1 MIGVVIHYNVYRSR
15 SIIGGKTMENI
26 RGEGAYESGS
36 KRKKLL
42 VPIIA
47 LMLCAVA
54 VIGAGYAYSSSVTV
68 ENNKVA
74 GGELS
79 IDITGE
85 GSAFLAD
92 NSVDIIFV
100 QEKTYVK
107 APSSSSSVT
116 ITASGHGDVISN
128 VSVNLGDGAK
138 ASLLGDASVKVS
150 NRAGE
155 DTTKITVTVS
165 TSNLD
170 LGNGST
176 LSELI
181 KEYVFVWKID
191 GNYSYT
197 EVNGINGSSNVNVT
211 IPTGSSDVVVECT
224 MYAVISGVVFNSGD
238 VKTMVDNINT
248 NSDIDVKFEVTTTA
262 S

>member
-1 MIGVVIHYNVYRSR
+1 
-15 SIIGGKTMENI
+15 MENI
-26 RGEGAYESGS
+26 RGGAYEGGS

-68 ENNKVA
+68 ENNEVT

-79 IDITGE
+79 IDINGE

-92 NSVDIIFV
+92 TSVDIIFV
-100 QEKTYVK
+100 QEKTYDK
-107 APSSSSSVT
+107 TSSSSSVK
-116 ITASGHGDVISN
+116 ITASGHDDEISN
-128 VSVNLGDGAK
+128 VDVNLGDGAK

-150 NRAGE
+150 NKTGE
-155 DTTKITVTVS
+155 TATKITVTVTAS
-165 TSNLD
+165 DFVVGDGKNLSD
-170 LGNGST
+170 
-176 LSELI
+176 LI
-181 KEYVFVWKID
+181 KEYVFVWQIG

-197 EVNGINGSSNVNVT
+197 EVSSTNDWSSNVNVT
-211 IPTGSSDVVVECT
+211 IPTGSSDVVVGCT
-224 MYAVISGVVFNSGD
+224 MYAVISDTEFSSGD

-248 NSDIDVKFEVTTTA
+248 KSDIDVKFEVTTTA

>member
-1 MIGVVIHYNVYRSR
+1 MEEKQWRIL
-15 SIIGGKTMENI
+15 GG
-26 RGEGAYESGS
+26 GAYEGGS

-79 IDITGE
+79 IDINGE

-92 NSVDIIFV
+92 TSVDIIFV

-107 APSSSSSVT
+107 TPSSSSVK
-116 ITASGHGDVISN
+116 ITASGHGDEISN
-128 VSVNLGDGAK
+128 VEVNLGVGAK

-150 NRAGE
+150 NKTGE
-155 DTTKITVTVS
+155 TATKITVTVTAS
-165 TSNLD
+165 DFVVGDEKNLSD
-170 LGNGST
+170 
-176 LSELI
+176 LI
-181 KEYVFVWKID
+181 KEYVFVWQIG

-211 IPTGSSDVVVECT
+211 IPTGSSDVVVGCT
-224 MYAVISGVVFNSGD
+224 MYAVISDTEFSSGD

-248 NSDIDVKFEVTTTA
+248 KSDIDVKFEVTTTA

>member
-1 MIGVVIHYNVYRSR
+1 
-15 SIIGGKTMENI
+15 MENI
-26 RGEGAYESGS
+26 RGEGTYESGS

-116 ITASGHGDVISN
+116 ITASGHNDKISN
-128 VSVNLGDGAK
+128 VTVNLGAGAK

-150 NRAGE
+150 NKTGE
-155 DTTKITVTVS
+155 TATKITATVTASDFVVGDGK
-165 TSNLD
+165 NLSD
-170 LGNGST
+170 
-176 LSELI
+176 LI
-181 KEYVFVWKID
+181 KEYVFVWQIGSD
-191 GNYSYT
+191 YSST
-197 EVNGINGSSNVNVT
+197 TVNGISGSTDVT
-211 IPTGSSDVVVECT
+211 VSIPTGPSDVVVGCT
-224 MYAVISGVVFNSGD
+224 MYAVISETVFSSGD
-238 VKTMVDNINT
+238 VKTMVDNINN

>member
-1 MIGVVIHYNVYRSR
+1 
-15 SIIGGKTMENI
+15 MENI
-26 RGEGAYESGS
+26 RGEGTYESGS

-79 IDITGE
+79 IDINGE

-100 QEKTYVK
+100 QEKTYNK
-107 APSSSSSVT
+107 TSSSNSVT

-128 VSVNLGDGAK
+128 VTVNLGDGAK

-150 NRAGE
+150 NKTGE
-155 DTTKITVTVS
+155 TATKITATVTASDFVVGDGK
-165 TSNLD
+165 NLSD
-170 LGNGST
+170 
-176 LSELI
+176 LI
-181 KEYVFVWKID
+181 KEYVFVWQIG

-197 EVNGINGSSNVNVT
+197 EVNGIS
-211 IPTGSSDVVVECT
+211 GSSDVTVSIPTGGPSDVVVGCT
-224 MYAVISGVVFNSGD
+224 MYVVISETVFSSGD

-248 NSDIDVKFEVTTTA
+248 SSDIDVKFEVTTTA

>member
-1 MIGVVIHYNVYRSR
+1 
-15 SIIGGKTMENI
+15 MENI
-26 RGEGAYESGS
+26 RGEGTYESGS

-92 NSVDIIFV
+92 TSVDIIFV
-100 QEKTYVK
+100 QEKTYNK
-107 APSSSSSVT
+107 ASPSSSVK
-116 ITASGHGDVISN
+116 ITASGHDDVISN
-128 VSVNLGDGAK
+128 VTVNLGDGAK

-150 NRAGE
+150 NKTGE
-155 DTTKITVTVS
+155 TATKITATVTASDFVVGDGK
-165 TSNLD
+165 NLSD
-170 LGNGST
+170 
-176 LSELI
+176 LI
-181 KEYVFVWKID
+181 KEYVFVWKVGSD
-191 GNYSYT
+191 YSYT
-197 EVNGINGSSNVNVT
+197 TVNGISDSSDVT
-211 IPTGSSDVVVECT
+211 VSILTGLSDVVVGCT
-224 MYAVISGVVFNSGD
+224 MYAVISDTVFSSGD

>member
-1 MIGVVIHYNVYRSR
+1 
-15 SIIGGKTMENI
+15 MENI
-26 RGEGAYESGS
+26 RGEGTYESGS

-79 IDITGE
+79 IDINAGE
-85 GSAFLAD
+85 GSDFLAD

-107 APSSSSSVT
+107 APSSSSSSVT
-116 ITASGHGDVISN
+116 ITASGHNDEISK
-128 VSVNLGDGAK
+128 VTVNLGAGAK

-150 NRAGE
+150 NKTGE
-155 DTTKITVTVS
+155 TATKITATVTASDFEVGDGK
-165 TSNLD
+165 NLSD
-170 LGNGST
+170 
-176 LSELI
+176 LI
-181 KEYVFVWKID
+181 KEYVFVWQIGSD
-191 GNYSYT
+191 YSYT
-197 EVNGINGSSNVNVT
+197 TVNGISGSSDVT
-211 IPTGSSDVVVECT
+211 VSIPTGSSDVVVGCT
-224 MYAVISGVVFNSGD
+224 MYAVISETVFSSGD
-238 VKTMVDNINT
+238 VKTMVGNINT
-248 NSDIDVKFEVTTTA
+248 SSDIDVKFEVTTTA

>member
-1 MIGVVIHYNVYRSR
+1 
-15 SIIGGKTMENI
+15 MENI
-26 RGEGAYESGS
+26 RGEGTYESGS

-100 QEKTYVK
+100 QEKTYNK
-107 APSSSSSVT
+107 TPSPSSVT
-116 ITASGHGDVISN
+116 ITASGHDDVISN
-128 VSVNLGDGAK
+128 VTVNLGDRAK

-150 NRAGE
+150 NKTGE
-155 DTTKITVTVS
+155 TATKITATVTASDFVVGDGK
-165 TSNLD
+165 NLSD
-170 LGNGST
+170 
-176 LSELI
+176 LI

-211 IPTGSSDVVVECT
+211 IPTDSSDVVVGCT
-224 MYAVISGVVFNSGD
+224 MYAVISETVFSSGD
-238 VKTMVDNINT
+238 VKTMVGNINT
-248 NSDIDVKFEVTTTA
+248 SSDIDVKFEVTTTA

>member
-1 MIGVVIHYNVYRSR
+1 MEEKQWRIL
-15 SIIGGKTMENI
+15 GG
-26 RGEGAYESGS
+26 GAYEGGS

-79 IDITGE
+79 IDINGE

-116 ITASGHGDVISN
+116 ITASGHNDEISK
-128 VSVNLGDGAK
+128 VTVNLGAGAK

-150 NRAGE
+150 NKTGE
-155 DTTKITVTVS
+155 TATKITATVTASDFEVGDGK
-165 TSNLD
+165 NLSD
-170 LGNGST
+170 
-176 LSELI
+176 LI
-181 KEYVFVWKID
+181 KEYVFVWQIGSD
-191 GNYSYT
+191 YSST
-197 EVNGINGSSNVNVT
+197 TVNGISGSTDVT
-211 IPTGSSDVVVECT
+211 VSILTGSSDVVVGCT
-224 MYAVISGVVFNSGD
+224 MYAVISDTEFSSGD

-248 NSDIDVKFEVTTTA
+248 KSDIDVKFEVTTTA

>member
-1 MIGVVIHYNVYRSR
+1 
-15 SIIGGKTMENI
+15 MENI
-26 RGEGAYESGS
+26 RGGAYEGGS

-116 ITASGHGDVISN
+116 ITASGHNDVISN
-128 VSVNLGDGAK
+128 VEVNLGAGAK

-150 NRAGE
+150 NKTGE
-155 DTTKITVTVS
+155 TATKITATVTASDFEVGDGK
-165 TSNLD
+165 NLSD
-170 LGNGST
+170 
-176 LSELI
+176 LI
-181 KEYVFVWKID
+181 KEYVFVWQIG

-197 EVNGINGSSNVNVT
+197 EVNGINGSSSVNVT
-211 IPTGSSDVVVECT
+211 IPTNSSDVVVGCT
-224 MYAVISGVVFNSGD
+224 MYAVISDTEFSSGD
-238 VKTMVDNINT
+238 VKTMVGNINT

>member
-1 MIGVVIHYNVYRSR
+1 MEEKQWRIL
-15 SIIGGKTMENI
+15 GG
-26 RGEGAYESGS
+26 GAYEGGS

-79 IDITGE
+79 IDINGE

-92 NSVDIIFV
+92 PSVDIIFV
-100 QEKTYVK
+100 QEKTYNK
-107 APSSSSSVT
+107 ASPSSSVK
-116 ITASGHGDVISN
+116 ITASGHDDVISN
-128 VSVNLGDGAK
+128 VTVNLGDGAK

-248 NSDIDVKFEVTTTA
+248 HSDIDVKFEVTTTA

>member
-1 MIGVVIHYNVYRSR
+1 
-15 SIIGGKTMENI
+15 MENI
-26 RGEGAYESGS
+26 RGEGTYESGS

-79 IDITGE
+79 IDINGE

-107 APSSSSSVT
+107 APSSSSSSVT
-116 ITASGHGDVISN
+116 ITASGHNDEISK
-128 VSVNLGDGAK
+128 VTVNLGAGAK

-150 NRAGE
+150 NKTGE
-155 DTTKITVTVS
+155 TATKITATVTASDFVVGDEK
-165 TSNLD
+165 NLSD
-170 LGNGST
+170 
-176 LSELI
+176 LI
-181 KEYVFVWKID
+181 KEYVFVWQIGSD
-191 GNYSYT
+191 YSST
-197 EVNGINGSSNVNVT
+197 TVNGISGSTDVT
-211 IPTGSSDVVVECT
+211 VSIPTGPSDVVVGCT
-224 MYAVISGVVFNSGD
+224 MYAVISETVFSSGD

-248 NSDIDVKFEVTTTA
+248 KSDIDVKFEVTTTA

>member
-1 MIGVVIHYNVYRSR
+1 
-15 SIIGGKTMENI
+15 MENI
-26 RGEGAYESGS
+26 RGEGTYESGS

-79 IDITGE
+79 IDINAGE

-92 NSVDIIFV
+92 PSVDIIFV
-100 QEKTYVK
+100 QEKTYDK
-107 APSSSSSVT
+107 TPSPSSVK
-116 ITASGHGDVISN
+116 ITASGHNDEIST
-128 VSVNLGDGAK
+128 VTVNLGAGAK

-150 NRAGE
+150 NKTGE
-155 DTTKITVTVS
+155 TATKITVTVTAS
-165 TSNLD
+165 DFVVGDGKNLSD
-170 LGNGST
+170 
-176 LSELI
+176 LI
-181 KEYVFVWKID
+181 KEYVFVWQI
-191 GNYSYT
+191 GGTYSYT
-197 EVNGINGSSNVNVT
+197 TVNGISGSSDVT
-211 IPTGSSDVVVECT
+211 VSIPTGSSDVVVGCT
-224 MYAVISGVVFNSGD
+224 MYAVISETVFSSGD
-238 VKTMVDNINT
+238 VKTMVDNIN
-248 NSDIDVKFEVTTTA
+248 NHSDIDVKFEVTTTA

>member
-1 MIGVVIHYNVYRSR
+1 
-15 SIIGGKTMENI
+15 MEEKQWRI
-26 RGEGAYESGS
+26 LGGAYEGGS

-54 VIGAGYAYSSSVTV
+54 VIGAGYAYQSSVTV

-79 IDITGE
+79 IDITGK

-92 NSVDIIFV
+92 TSVDIIFV
-100 QEKTYVK
+100 QEKTYDK
-107 APSSSSSVT
+107 ASSSSSVK
-116 ITASGHGDVISN
+116 ITASGHDDEISK
-128 VSVNLGDGAK
+128 VMVNLGDGAK

-150 NRAGE
+150 NKTGE
-155 DTTKITVTVS
+155 TATKITATVTASDFVVGDGK
-165 TSNLD
+165 NLSD
-170 LGNGST
+170 
-176 LSELI
+176 LI
-181 KEYVFVWKID
+181 KEYVFVWQIG

-197 EVNGINGSSNVNVT
+197 EVSSTNDWSSNVNVT
-211 IPTGSSDVVVECT
+211 IPTDPSDVVVGCT
-224 MYAVISGVVFNSGD
+224 MYAVISDVVFNSGD

-248 NSDIDVKFEVTTTA
+248 KSDIDVKFEVTTTA

>member
-1 MIGVVIHYNVYRSR
+1 
-15 SIIGGKTMENI
+15 MEEKQWRI
-26 RGEGAYESGS
+26 LGGEGTYESGS

-79 IDITGE
+79 IDINGE

-100 QEKTYVK
+100 QEKTYHDK
-107 APSSSSSVT
+107 ASSSSSVK
-116 ITASGHGDVISN
+116 ITASGHGDEISY
-128 VSVNLGDGAK
+128 VTVNLGAGAK

-150 NRAGE
+150 NKTGE
-155 DTTKITVTVS
+155 TATKITATVTASDFVVGDGK
-165 TSNLD
+165 NLSD
-170 LGNGST
+170 
-176 LSELI
+176 LI
-181 KEYVFVWKID
+181 KEYVFVWQI
-191 GNYSYT
+191 GGTYSYT
-197 EVNGINGSSNVNVT
+197 TVNGISGSSDVT
-211 IPTGSSDVVVECT
+211 VSIPTGSSDVVVGCT
-224 MYAVISGVVFNSGD
+224 MYAVISETVFSSGD
-238 VKTMVDNINT
+238 VKTMVGNINT
-248 NSDIDVKFEVTTTA
+248 SSDIDVKFEVTTTA

>member
-1 MIGVVIHYNVYRSR
+1 
-15 SIIGGKTMENI
+15 MENI
-26 RGEGAYESGS
+26 RGEGTYESGS

-116 ITASGHGDVISN
+116 ITASGHNDEISN
-128 VSVNLGDGAK
+128 VTVNLGAGAK

-150 NRAGE
+150 NKTGE
-155 DTTKITVTVS
+155 TATKITATVTASDFVVGDGK
-165 TSNLD
+165 NLSD
-170 LGNGST
+170 
-176 LSELI
+176 LI
-181 KEYVFVWKID
+181 KEYVFVWQIGSD
-191 GNYSYT
+191 YSST
-197 EVNGINGSSNVNVT
+197 TVNGISGSTDVT
-211 IPTGSSDVVVECT
+211 VSIPTGSSDVVVGCT
-224 MYAVISGVVFNSGD
+224 MYAVISDTEFSSGD

-248 NSDIDVKFEVTTTA
+248 KSDIDVKFEVTTTA

>member
-1 MIGVVIHYNVYRSR
+1 
-15 SIIGGKTMENI
+15 MENI
-26 RGEGAYESGS
+26 RGEGTYESGS

-79 IDITGE
+79 IDINAGE

-92 NSVDIIFV
+92 PSVDIIFV
-100 QEKTYVK
+100 QEKTYDK
-107 APSSSSSVT
+107 TPSPSSVK
-116 ITASGHGDVISN
+116 ITASGHNDEIST
-128 VSVNLGDGAK
+128 VTVNLGAGAK

-150 NRAGE
+150 NKTGE
-155 DTTKITVTVS
+155 TATKITVTVTAS
-165 TSNLD
+165 DFVVGDEKNLSD
-170 LGNGST
+170 
-176 LSELI
+176 LI
-181 KEYVFVWKID
+181 KEYVFVWQI
-191 GNYSYT
+191 GGTYSYT
-197 EVNGINGSSNVNVT
+197 TVNGISGSSDVT
-211 IPTGSSDVVVECT
+211 VSIPTGSSDVVVGCT
-224 MYAVISGVVFNSGD
+224 MYAVISETVFSSGD
-238 VKTMVDNINT
+238 VKTMVGNINT
-248 NSDIDVKFEVTTTA
+248 SSDIYVKVEVTTTA

>member
-1 MIGVVIHYNVYRSR
+1 
-15 SIIGGKTMENI
+15 
-26 RGEGAYESGS
+26 
-36 KRKKLL
+36 
-42 VPIIA
+42 
-47 LMLCAVA
+47 MLCAVA

-79 IDITGE
+79 IDINGE
-85 GSAFLAD
+85 GIAFLAD
-92 NSVDIIFV
+92 PSVDIIFV
-100 QEKTYVK
+100 QEKTYDK
-107 APSSSSSVT
+107 ASPSSSVK
-116 ITASGHGDVISN
+116 ITASGHNDEISN
-128 VSVNLGDGAK
+128 VTVNLGDEAK

-150 NRAGE
+150 NRTGE
-155 DTTKITVTVS
+155 ATTKITVTVS

-248 NSDIDVKFEVTTTA
+248 HSDIDVKFEVTTTA

>member
-1 MIGVVIHYNVYRSR
+1 MIGVVIHYNVYRR
-15 SIIGGKTMENI
+15 RLIIGGKTMENI
-26 RGEGAYESGS
+26 RGGAYEGGS

-79 IDITGE
+79 IDINGE

-116 ITASGHGDVISN
+116 ITASGHNDEISK
-128 VSVNLGDGAK
+128 VTVNLGAGAK

-150 NRAGE
+150 NKTGE
-155 DTTKITVTVS
+155 TATKITATVTASDFEVGDGK
-165 TSNLD
+165 NLSD
-170 LGNGST
+170 
-176 LSELI
+176 LI
-181 KEYVFVWKID
+181 KEYVFVWQIGSD
-191 GNYSYT
+191 YSST
-197 EVNGINGSSNVNVT
+197 TVNGISGSTDVT
-211 IPTGSSDVVVECT
+211 VSILTGSSDVVVGCT
-224 MYAVISGVVFNSGD
+224 MYAVISDTEFSSGD

-248 NSDIDVKFEVTTTA
+248 KSDIDVKFEVTTTA

>member
-1 MIGVVIHYNVYRSR
+1 
-15 SIIGGKTMENI
+15 MENI
-26 RGEGAYESGS
+26 RGEGTYESGS

-79 IDITGE
+79 IDINGE

-100 QEKTYVK
+100 QEKTYNK
-107 APSSSSSVT
+107 TSSSNSVK
-116 ITASGHGDVISN
+116 ITASGHGDEISN
-128 VSVNLGDGAK
+128 VTVNLGDGAK

-150 NRAGE
+150 NKTGE
-155 DTTKITVTVS
+155 TATKITVTVTAS
-165 TSNLD
+165 DFVVGDEKNLSD
-170 LGNGST
+170 
-176 LSELI
+176 LI
-181 KEYVFVWKID
+181 KEYVFVWQIG

-197 EVNGINGSSNVNVT
+197 EVNGINGSSNVDVT

-248 NSDIDVKFEVTTTA
+248 HSDIDVKFEVTTTA

>member
-1 MIGVVIHYNVYRSR
+1 MDMVLYILSYNYINPRFIYPLYTVYKSERVRKWSYEGV
-15 SIIGGKTMENI
+15 
-26 RGEGAYESGS
+26 AQDSGIS
-36 KRKKLL
+36 D
-42 VPIIA
+42 
-47 LMLCAVA
+47 
-54 VIGAGYAYSSSVTV
+54 SSSVTV

-79 IDITGE
+79 IDINGE

-100 QEKTYVK
+100 QEKTYNK
-107 APSSSSSVT
+107 TSSSNSVT

-128 VSVNLGDGAK
+128 VTVNLGDGAK

-150 NRAGE
+150 NKTGE
-155 DTTKITVTVS
+155 TATKITATVTASDFVVGDGK
-165 TSNLD
+165 NLSD
-170 LGNGST
+170 
-176 LSELI
+176 LI
-181 KEYVFVWKID
+181 KEYVFVWQIG

-197 EVNGINGSSNVNVT
+197 EVNGIS
-211 IPTGSSDVVVECT
+211 GSSDVTVSIPTGPSDVVVGCT
-224 MYAVISGVVFNSGD
+224 MYVVISETVFSSGD
-238 VKTMVDNINT
+238 VKTMVANINT

>member
-1 MIGVVIHYNVYRSR
+1 MEEKQWRIL
-15 SIIGGKTMENI
+15 GG
-26 RGEGAYESGS
+26 GAYEGGS

-79 IDITGE
+79 IDINGE
-85 GSAFLAD
+85 GIAFLAD
-92 NSVDIIFV
+92 PSVDIIFV
-100 QEKTYVK
+100 QEKTYDK
-107 APSSSSSVT
+107 ASPSSSVK
-116 ITASGHGDVISN
+116 ITASGHNDEISN
-128 VSVNLGDGAK
+128 VTVNLGDEAK

-150 NRAGE
+150 NRTGE
-155 DTTKITVTVS
+155 ATTKITVTVS
-165 TSNLD
+165 TSD
-170 LGNGST
+170 IDIGDEKS
-176 LSELI
+176 LSALI

>member
-1 MIGVVIHYNVYRSR
+1 
-15 SIIGGKTMENI
+15 MENI
-26 RGEGAYESGS
+26 RGEGTYESGS

-79 IDITGE
+79 IDINGE

-100 QEKTYVK
+100 QEKTYNK
-107 APSSSSSVT
+107 TPSPSSVT
-116 ITASGHGDVISN
+116 ITASGHDDVISN
-128 VSVNLGDGAK
+128 VTVNLGDRAK

-150 NRAGE
+150 NKTGE
-155 DTTKITVTVS
+155 TATKITATVTASDFVVGDGK
-165 TSNLD
+165 NLSD
-170 LGNGST
+170 
-176 LSELI
+176 LI
-181 KEYVFVWKID
+181 KEYVFVWKVGSD
-191 GNYSYT
+191 YSYT
-197 EVNGINGSSNVNVT
+197 TVNGISGSSDVT
-211 IPTGSSDVVVECT
+211 VSIPTGSSDVVVGCT
-224 MYAVISGVVFNSGD
+224 MYAVISETVFSSGD
-238 VKTMVDNINT
+238 VKTMVGNINT
-248 NSDIDVKFEVTTTA
+248 SSDIDVKFEVTTTA

>member
-1 MIGVVIHYNVYRSR
+1 
-15 SIIGGKTMENI
+15 MENI
-26 RGEGAYESGS
+26 RGEGTYESGS

-79 IDITGE
+79 IDINAGE
-85 GSAFLAD
+85 GSDFLAD

-100 QEKTYVK
+100 QEKTYDK
-107 APSSSSSVT
+107 KSPSSSVK
-116 ITASGHGDVISN
+116 ITASGHNDEIST
-128 VSVNLGDGAK
+128 VTVNLGDGAK

-150 NRAGE
+150 NKTGE
-155 DTTKITVTVS
+155 TATKITVTVTAS
-165 TSNLD
+165 DFVVGDGKNLSD
-170 LGNGST
+170 
-176 LSELI
+176 LI
-181 KEYVFVWKID
+181 KEYVFVWQIG

-197 EVNGINGSSNVNVT
+197 TVNGIS
-211 IPTGSSDVVVECT
+211 GSSDVTVSIPTGLSDVVVGCT
-224 MYAVISGVVFNSGD
+224 MYAVISETVFSSGD
-238 VKTMVDNINT
+238 VKTMVGNINT
-248 NSDIDVKFEVTTTA
+248 SSDIDVKFEVTTTA

>member
-1 MIGVVIHYNVYRSR
+1 
-15 SIIGGKTMENI
+15 MENI
-26 RGEGAYESGS
+26 RGGAYEGGS

-54 VIGAGYAYSSSVTV
+54 VIGAGYAYQSSVTV

-79 IDITGE
+79 IDTTGE

-92 NSVDIIFV
+92 TSVDIIFV
-100 QEKTYVK
+100 QEKTYDK
-107 APSSSSSVT
+107 ASSSSSVK
-116 ITASGHGDVISN
+116 ITASGHDDEISN
-128 VSVNLGDGAK
+128 VMVNLGDGAK

-150 NRAGE
+150 NKTGE
-155 DTTKITVTVS
+155 TATKITATVTASDFVVGDGK
-165 TSNLD
+165 NLSD
-170 LGNGST
+170 
-176 LSELI
+176 LI
-181 KEYVFVWKID
+181 KEYVFVWQIGGK
-191 GNYSYT
+191 YSYT
-197 EVNGINGSSNVNVT
+197 EVSSTNDWSSNVNVT
-211 IPTGSSDVVVECT
+211 IPTDSSDVVVGCT
-224 MYAVISGVVFNSGD
+224 MYAVISDVVFNSGD

-248 NSDIDVKFEVTTTA
+248 KSDIDVKFEVTTTA

>member
-1 MIGVVIHYNVYRSR
+1 
-15 SIIGGKTMENI
+15 MENI
-26 RGEGAYESGS
+26 RGEGTYESGS

-79 IDITGE
+79 IDINGE

-100 QEKTYVK
+100 QEKTYNK
-107 APSSSSSVT
+107 ASPSSSVK
-116 ITASGHGDVISN
+116 ITASGHDDVISN
-128 VSVNLGDGAK
+128 VTVNLGAGAK

-150 NRAGE
+150 NKTGE
-155 DTTKITVTVS
+155 TATKITATVTASDFVVGDGK
-165 TSNLD
+165 NLSD
-170 LGNGST
+170 
-176 LSELI
+176 LI
-181 KEYVFVWKID
+181 KEYMFVWQIGSD
-191 GNYSYT
+191 YSYT
-197 EVNGINGSSNVNVT
+197 TVNGISGSTDVT
-211 IPTGSSDVVVECT
+211 VSIPTGPSDVVVGCT
-224 MYAVISGVVFNSGD
+224 MYAVISETVFSSGD

-248 NSDIDVKFEVTTTA
+248 KSDIDVKFEVTTTA

>member
-1 MIGVVIHYNVYRSR
+1 
-15 SIIGGKTMENI
+15 MENI
-26 RGEGAYESGS
+26 RGEGTYESGS

-54 VIGAGYAYSSSVTV
+54 VIGVGYAYSSSVTV

-79 IDITGE
+79 IDINAGE
-85 GSAFLAD
+85 GRDFLAD
-92 NSVDIIFV
+92 GSVDIIFV
-100 QEKTYVK
+100 QEKTYDK
-107 APSSSSSVT
+107 ASSSSSVK
-116 ITASGHGDVISN
+116 ITASGHGDEISN
-128 VSVNLGDGAK
+128 VEVNLGDGAK

-150 NRAGE
+150 NRTGE

-165 TSNLD
+165 TFDVD
-170 LGNGST
+170 LGNENN
-176 LSELI
+176 LSALI

-238 VKTMVDNINT
+238 VKTMVDNIKN

>member
-1 MIGVVIHYNVYRSR
+1 
-15 SIIGGKTMENI
+15 
-26 RGEGAYESGS
+26 
-36 KRKKLL
+36 
-42 VPIIA
+42 
-47 LMLCAVA
+47 MLCAVA

-128 VSVNLGDGAK
+128 VSVNLGAGAK

-150 NRAGE
+150 NKTGE
-155 DTTKITVTVS
+155 TATKITATVTASDFVVGDEK
-165 TSNLD
+165 NLSD
-170 LGNGST
+170 
-176 LSELI
+176 LI
-181 KEYVFVWKID
+181 KEYVFVWQIGSD
-191 GNYSYT
+191 CSST
-197 EVNGINGSSNVNVT
+197 TVNGISGSTDVT
-211 IPTGSSDVVVECT
+211 VSIPTGPSDVVVGCT
-224 MYAVISGVVFNSGD
+224 MYAVISETVFSSGD

-248 NSDIDVKFEVTTTA
+248 KSDIDVKFEVTTTA

>member
-1 MIGVVIHYNVYRSR
+1 MEEKQWRIL
-15 SIIGGKTMENI
+15 GG
-26 RGEGAYESGS
+26 GAYEGGS

-79 IDITGE
+79 IDINAGE
-85 GSAFLAD
+85 GSDFLAD

-100 QEKTYVK
+100 QEKTYNK
-107 APSSSSSVT
+107 TSSSSSVT
-116 ITASGHGDVISN
+116 ITASGHDDVISN
-128 VSVNLGDGAK
+128 VTVNLGDRAK

-150 NRAGE
+150 NKTGE
-155 DTTKITVTVS
+155 TATKITATVTASDFVVGDGK
-165 TSNLD
+165 NLSD
-170 LGNGST
+170 
-176 LSELI
+176 LI
-181 KEYVFVWKID
+181 KEYVFVWKVGSD
-191 GNYSYT
+191 YSYT
-197 EVNGINGSSNVNVT
+197 TVNGIS
-211 IPTGSSDVVVECT
+211 GSSDVTVSIPTGGPSDVVVGCT
-224 MYAVISGVVFNSGD
+224 MYAVISETVFSSGD
-238 VKTMVDNINT
+238 VKTMVGNINT
-248 NSDIDVKFEVTTTA
+248 SSDIDVKFEVTTTA

>member
-1 MIGVVIHYNVYRSR
+1 
-15 SIIGGKTMENI
+15 MENI
-26 RGEGAYESGS
+26 RGGAYEGGS

-79 IDITGE
+79 IDINGE

-116 ITASGHGDVISN
+116 ITASGHNDEISK
-128 VSVNLGDGAK
+128 VTVNLGAGAK

-150 NRAGE
+150 NKTGE
-155 DTTKITVTVS
+155 TATKITATVTASDFEVGDGK
-165 TSNLD
+165 NLSD
-170 LGNGST
+170 
-176 LSELI
+176 LI
-181 KEYVFVWKID
+181 KEYVFVWQIGSD
-191 GNYSYT
+191 YSST
-197 EVNGINGSSNVNVT
+197 TVNGISGSTDVT
-211 IPTGSSDVVVECT
+211 VSILTGSSDVVVGCT
-224 MYAVISGVVFNSGD
+224 MYAVISDTEFSSGD

-248 NSDIDVKFEVTTTA
+248 KSDIDVKFEVTTTA

>member
-1 MIGVVIHYNVYRSR
+1 
-15 SIIGGKTMENI
+15 
-26 RGEGAYESGS
+26 
-36 KRKKLL
+36 
-42 VPIIA
+42 
-47 LMLCAVA
+47 MLCAVA

-79 IDITGE
+79 IDINGE

-100 QEKTYVK
+100 QEKTYNK
-107 APSSSSSVT
+107 TSPSNSVT

-128 VSVNLGDGAK
+128 VTVNLGDGAK

-150 NRAGE
+150 NKTGE
-155 DTTKITVTVS
+155 ATTKITATVTASDFVVGDGK
-165 TSNLD
+165 NLSD
-170 LGNGST
+170 
-176 LSELI
+176 LI
-181 KEYVFVWKID
+181 KEYVFVWQID
-191 GNYSYT
+191 GNYSPT
-197 EVNGINGSSNVNVT
+197 EVIGINGSSSVNVT
-211 IPTGSSDVVVECT
+211 IPTGSSDVVVGCT

-248 NSDIDVKFEVTTTA
+248 KSDIDVKFEVTTTA

>member
-1 MIGVVIHYNVYRSR
+1 
-15 SIIGGKTMENI
+15 MENI
-26 RGEGAYESGS
+26 RGEGTYESGS

-79 IDITGE
+79 IDINGE
-85 GSAFLAD
+85 GSASLAD

-107 APSSSSSVT
+107 APSSSSSSVT

-128 VSVNLGDGAK
+128 VSVNLGDKAK

-150 NRAGE
+150 NKTGE
-155 DTTKITVTVS
+155 TATKITATVTASDFVVGDGK
-165 TSNLD
+165 NLSD
-170 LGNGST
+170 
-176 LSELI
+176 LI
-181 KEYVFVWKID
+181 KEYVFVWRIG

-197 EVNGINGSSNVNVT
+197 EVSSTNNWSSNVNVT
-211 IPTGSSDVVVECT
+211 IPTDSSDVVVGCT
-224 MYAVISGVVFNSGD
+224 MYAVISDVVFNSGD

-248 NSDIDVKFEVTTTA
+248 HSDIDVKFEVTTTA

>member
-1 MIGVVIHYNVYRSR
+1 
-15 SIIGGKTMENI
+15 MENI
-26 RGEGAYESGS
+26 GGEGTYESSS
-36 KRKKLL
+36 KKKKLL

-54 VIGAGYAYSSSVTV
+54 VIGAGYAYQSSVTV

-92 NSVDIIFV
+92 TSVDIIFV
-100 QEKTYVK
+100 QEKTYDK
-107 APSSSSSVT
+107 AFSSSSVK
-116 ITASGHGDVISN
+116 ITASGHDDEISK

-150 NRAGE
+150 NKTGE
-155 DTTKITVTVS
+155 TATKITATVAAS
-165 TSNLD
+165 DFVVGDGKNLSD
-170 LGNGST
+170 
-176 LSELI
+176 LI
-181 KEYVFVWKID
+181 KEYVFVWQIG

-197 EVNGINGSSNVNVT
+197 EVSSTNNWSSDVNVT
-211 IPTGSSDVVVECT
+211 IPTGFSDVVVGCT
-224 MYAVISGVVFNSGD
+224 MYAVISDVVFNSGD

-248 NSDIDVKFEVTTTA
+248 KSDIDVKFKVTTTA

>member
-1 MIGVVIHYNVYRSR
+1 
-15 SIIGGKTMENI
+15 MEEKQWRI
-26 RGEGAYESGS
+26 LGGAYEGGS

-128 VSVNLGDGAK
+128 VSVNLGAGAK

-150 NRAGE
+150 NKTGE
-155 DTTKITVTVS
+155 TATKITATVTASDFVVGDEK
-165 TSNLD
+165 NLSD
-170 LGNGST
+170 
-176 LSELI
+176 LI
-181 KEYVFVWKID
+181 KEYVFVWQIGSD
-191 GNYSYT
+191 CSST
-197 EVNGINGSSNVNVT
+197 TVNGISGSTDVT
-211 IPTGSSDVVVECT
+211 VSIPTGPSDVVVGCT
-224 MYAVISGVVFNSGD
+224 MYAVISETVFSSGD

-248 NSDIDVKFEVTTTA
+248 KSDIDVKFEVTTTA

>member
-1 MIGVVIHYNVYRSR
+1 
-15 SIIGGKTMENI
+15 MENI
-26 RGEGAYESGS
+26 RGEGTYESGS

-79 IDITGE
+79 IDINGE
-85 GSAFLAD
+85 GIAFLAD
-92 NSVDIIFV
+92 PSVDIIFV
-100 QEKTYVK
+100 QEKTYDK
-107 APSSSSSVT
+107 ASPSSSVK
-116 ITASGHGDVISN
+116 ITASGHNDEISN
-128 VSVNLGDGAK
+128 VTVNLGDGAK

-150 NRAGE
+150 NRTGE
-155 DTTKITVTVS
+155 ATTKITVTVS
-165 TSNLD
+165 TSD
-170 LGNGST
+170 IDIGDEKS
-176 LSELI
+176 LSALI

-191 GNYSYT
+191 GIYSYT

-238 VKTMVDNINT
+238 VKTMVNNINT